1 MIRVKRFKGPV
12 VKFLSERRA
21 RVVDMSGTGRR
32 PTLKDIAAETGLSM
46 AAVSYALRGLH
57 GTPETRQRVQDA
69 ADRLGYQADP
79 VARALASGRSGSI
92 GVLCASLEDL
102 WQQRLAAAL
111 GRELLAPDRNAWIID
126 SAGDADRQL
135 ELAQHLVDHRA
146 DAIVVVPINPAAK
159 GWAEIARQTPVVAI
173 GDALPGAK
181 AKSEVMLDNESG
193 VSTALRRLADA
204 GHRQIAVL
212 SPTRRF
218 EVERPAEEIAQR
230 VGVDLKLKIRIL
242 QCPHDLAGATEVART
257 LLTSTRRPTGILAL
271 ADSMA
276 FGVYA
281 ASRELGLPRPGRSLP
296 ARVRRPAGVAAA
308 HAAAVHLPLA
318 ARRAGRRRRR
328 PRHLDRRHQP
338 PGPPDHDRAD
348 PDRARLGRRPARL
361 SGTATVER
369 QHPHRETRLIH
380 YTYFPLSMMWALL
393 GHGPELDD
401 RLHGLMPFRPRAPVR
416 TRSRRPAGSLV
427 RTAPSVRASPMV

>member
-1 MIRVKRFKGPV
+1 
-12 VKFLSERRA
+12 
-21 RVVDMSGTGRR
+21 MSGTGRR

-79 VARALASGRSGSI
+79 VARALASGRSGSV

-102 WQQRLAAAL
+102 WQQRVAAAL

-146 DAIVVVPINPAAK
+146 DAIVVIPIDPAAK
-159 GWAEIARQTPVVAI
+159 GWAEIAEQAPVIAI

-181 AKSEVMLDNESG
+181 AKSEVVLDNETG
-193 VSTALRRLADA
+193 VTTALRRLTTA
-204 GHRQIAVL
+204 GHHDLAIL
-212 SPTRRF
+212 IPTRRLAAGQGDLAAPTSTHRLD
-218 EVERPAEEIAQR
+218 VEQSDAVQPRPVAWRPAEELAQR
-230 VGVDLKLKIRIL
+230 VAGELGLRLQLL

-257 LLTSTRRPTGILAL
+257 LLTGPSRPTGILAL

-281 ASRELGLPRPGRSLP
+281 AARELGLRIPDDLSLLGYDDQP
-296 ARVRRPAGVAAA
+296 MSQLLTPPLSTFHWPLDALVSHVVARVTSAVDTNRRVRRTTLTPTLIERGSVAA
-308 HAAAVHLPLA
+308 
-318 ARRAGRRRRR
+318 
-328 PRHLDRRHQP
+328 P
-338 PGPPDHDRAD
+338 PTH
-348 PDRARLGRRPARL
+348 
-361 SGTATVER
+361 
-369 QHPHRETRLIH
+369 
-380 YTYFPLSMMWALL
+380 
-393 GHGPELDD
+393 
-401 RLHGLMPFRPRAPVR
+401 
-416 TRSRRPAGSLV
+416 
-427 RTAPSVRASPMV
+427 

>member
-1 MIRVKRFKGPV
+1 MIRVKRFKDPV
-12 VKFLSERRA
+12 VKFLSEGWPK
-21 RVVDMSGTGRR
+21 VMDMSGTSRR

-102 WQQRLAAAL
+102 WQQRLAATL

-146 DAIVVVPINPAAK
+146 DAIVVIPINPAAK
-159 GWAEIARQTPVVAI
+159 GWAEIARQAPVIAI

-181 AKSEVMLDNESG
+181 AKSEVVLDNESG

-204 GHRQIAVL
+204 GHRHVAVL

-230 VGVDLKLKIRIL
+230 VGVNLKLKIRLL
-242 QCPHDLAGATEVART
+242 QCPHDLAGATDVART
-257 LLTSTRRPTGILAL
+257 LLTSTPRPTGILAL

-281 ASRELGLPRPGRSLP
+281 ASRELGLAIPDDISLLGYDDQP
-296 ARVRRPAGVAAA
+296 MSQLLTPPLSTFHWPLDELVADVVARVTSAVDTNRRVRRTTITPTLIERGSVAA
-308 HAAAVHLPLA
+308 
-318 ARRAGRRRRR
+318 
-328 PRHLDRRHQP
+328 P
-338 PGPPDHDRAD
+338 PTH
-348 PDRARLGRRPARL
+348 
-361 SGTATVER
+361 
-369 QHPHRETRLIH
+369 
-380 YTYFPLSMMWALL
+380 
-393 GHGPELDD
+393 
-401 RLHGLMPFRPRAPVR
+401 
-416 TRSRRPAGSLV
+416 
-427 RTAPSVRASPMV
+427 

>member
-1 MIRVKRFKGPV
+1 
-12 VKFLSERRA
+12 
-21 RVVDMSGTGRR
+21 
-32 PTLKDIAAETGLSM
+32 M

-102 WQQRLAAAL
+102 WQQRVAAAL

-146 DAIVVVPINPAAK
+146 DAIVVIPIDPAAK
-159 GWAEIARQTPVVAI
+159 AWAEIAKQAPVIAI

-181 AKSEVMLDNESG
+181 AKSEVIFDNETG

-204 GHRQIAVL
+204 GHRNVAVL
-212 SPTRRF
+212 SPTRRL
-218 EVERPAEEIAQR
+218 EVERPAEELAQR
-230 VGVDLKLKIRIL
+230 VGADLGLQIRLL
-242 QCPHDLAGATEVART
+242 QCPHDLAGATDVART
-257 LLTSTRRPTGILAL
+257 LLTSTIRPTGILAL

-281 ASRELGLPRPGRSLP
+281 ASRELGLRIPDDLSLLGYDDQP
-296 ARVRRPAGVAAA
+296 MSQLLTPPLSTFHWPLDDLVAHVVTRVTSAVDTNRRVRRTTLTPTLIERGSVAA
-308 HAAAVHLPLA
+308 
-318 ARRAGRRRRR
+318 
-328 PRHLDRRHQP
+328 P
-338 PGPPDHDRAD
+338 P
-348 PDRARLGRRPARL
+348 
-361 SGTATVER
+361 SN
-369 QHPHRETRLIH
+369 
-380 YTYFPLSMMWALL
+380 
-393 GHGPELDD
+393 
-401 RLHGLMPFRPRAPVR
+401 
-416 TRSRRPAGSLV
+416 
-427 RTAPSVRASPMV
+427 